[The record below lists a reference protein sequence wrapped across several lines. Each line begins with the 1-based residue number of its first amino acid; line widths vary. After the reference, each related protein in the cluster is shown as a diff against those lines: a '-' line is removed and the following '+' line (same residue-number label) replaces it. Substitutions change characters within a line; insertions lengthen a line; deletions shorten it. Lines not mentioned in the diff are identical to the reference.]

1 MRISRTAALG
11 LFGYLVHA
19 YQGETSEVDGLGAS
33 GERGE
38 RGGRRPAERAIG
50 SLPVSSTQKL
60 GASSKSE
67 PGARGRA
74 DPSRT
79 WPITYSLATFVAGL
93 AAQCKAKDNAVGAA
107 EVERAVREVV
117 ELLDEHLH
125 RQGSDGHTSASS
137 VSVDSGGFR
146 AVISV
151 PRGVLTAEMLVDGIR
166 AAVRSLQSRARSA
179 TYATSLS
186 LSRQDTRGE
195 SGLASCVSVQ
205 TPSGNLKIDLLQP
218 FDSRQDFEMEVQGDL
233 SSGSLELM
241 RAGLGYAC
249 STSVSKAAGSE
260 WASPWDGMLD
270 GRNPGA
276 MLMEDVMRLLMEETR
291 RAGIAMGELD
301 VDRAHRGARGD
312 LSHRDAGAEQGL
324 SDQEQLKKTLEERGI
339 LTYLPESGVGDG
351 DDARGVTYVDWRGLA
366 GYEDQ
371 KRQIEENLL
380 LPLRRPDVFDA
391 IAAKTRAHYSSNR
404 PRAILFTGPPGTGK
418 TSSARVIAS
427 QAGVPL
433 CYIPLEA
440 IASKWYGESEKK
452 LSEALEIIDSGFE
465 GGAVIFLD
473 ELDSLATTRGND
485 MHEATRRMLG
495 VLLRFLDGFDQ
506 NKRAVVV
513 GATNTPGDL
522 DPALRSRFSA
532 NIEFGLPDEQCRVEI
547 LKQYAQNL
555 PDEDLIVLAKATAG
569 FSGRDLRDVAGAAER
584 HWATQIIKGIVHE
597 GSTPGLPVYMQAVRA
612 RR

>member
-1 MRISRTAALG
+1 
-11 LFGYLVHA
+11 
-19 YQGETSEVDGLGAS
+19 
-33 GERGE
+33 
-38 RGGRRPAERAIG
+38 
-50 SLPVSSTQKL
+50 
-60 GASSKSE
+60 
-67 PGARGRA
+67 
-74 DPSRT
+74 
-79 WPITYSLATFVAGL
+79 
-93 AAQCKAKDNAVGAA
+93 
-107 EVERAVREVV
+107 
-117 ELLDEHLH
+117 
-125 RQGSDGHTSASS
+125 
-137 VSVDSGGFR
+137 
-146 AVISV
+146 
-151 PRGVLTAEMLVDGIR
+151 MLVEGIR
-166 AAVRSLQSRARSA
+166 AAVRSLQSRGGS
-179 TYATSLS
+179 ATSLS
-186 LSRQDTRGE
+186 LSKQDTVGQKGR
-195 SGLASCVSVQ
+195 ASSIRVE

-218 FDSRQDFEMEVQGDL
+218 FDVREVFEMEVHGDL
-233 SSGSLELM
+233 LTGSLEMM
-241 RAGLGYAC
+241 RATLAYAC
-249 STSVSKAAGSE
+249 SPSRVTGSETSV
-260 WASPWDGMLD
+260 WDVMLD
-270 GRNPGA
+270 GRNAGA
-276 MLMEDVMRLLMEETR
+276 MLGAMEDVTRLLMEETR

-301 VDRAHRGARGD
+301 VDRVDWFDRAAHREHVGHVEHCGAGD
-312 LSHRDAGAEQGL
+312 AQRPIDEERLV
-324 SDQEQLKKTLEERGI
+324 KTLEERGI
-339 LTYLPESGVGDG
+339 RTYLPVNDVRTGNPGDEER
-351 DDARGVTYVDWRGLA
+351 DVTHVDWRGLA

-532 NIEFGLPDEQCRVEI
+532 NIEFGLPNEQCRVEI

-555 PDEDLIVLAKATAG
+555 PEEDVNVLAKATSG
-569 FSGRDLRDVAGAAER
+569 FSGRDLRDVAASAER
-584 HWATQIIKGIVHE
+584 HWATQIIKGVVHE
-597 GSTPGLPVYMQAVRA
+597 GSTPGLPVYLQAVRE

>member
-1 MRISRTAALG
+1 MRVSRTAALG
-11 LFGYLVHA
+11 LLGYLAHV
-19 YQGETSEVDGLGAS
+19 YEGEALQFDGSGAV
-33 GERGE
+33 GE
-38 RGGRRPAERAIG
+38 GGRRGEGAGGSRASTREQGPAGKAV
-50 SLPVSSTQKL
+50 P
-60 GASSKSE
+60 A
-67 PGARGRA
+67 P
-74 DPSRT
+74 
-79 WPITYSLATFVAGL
+79 WPNTFSLAASVAGL
-93 AAQCKAKDNAVGAA
+93 VARCKAKDYAVDAA
-107 EVERAVREVV
+107 QVERAVREVV

-125 RQGSDGHTSASS
+125 RRGSKGHTSASS

-146 AVISV
+146 AVFSI

-166 AAVRSLQSRARSA
+166 GAVRSLQSRAGSA
-179 TYATSLS
+179 AYATSLS

-195 SGLASCVSVQ
+195 AGRASSISVQ
-205 TPSGNLKIDLLQP
+205 TPSGTLSIDLLQP
-218 FDSRQDFEMEVQGDL
+218 FDEHKDFEMEVHGDL
-233 SSGSLELM
+233 LSGSLELM
-241 RAGLGYAC
+241 RAGLAYAC
-249 STSVSKAAGSE
+249 SSSATKGVGADWKSH
-260 WASPWDGMLD
+260 WDGMLD
-270 GRNPGA
+270 GRSPGT
-276 MLMEDVMRLLMEETR
+276 MLGTMEDVMRLLMEETR

-301 VDRAHRGARGD
+301 VDRAHRVDEHMEPG
-312 LSHRDAGAEQGL
+312 AGAAQRL
-324 SDQEQLKKTLEERGI
+324 SDEEQLVKTLEERGI
-339 LTYLPESGVGDG
+339 RTYLPDNDVRTG
-351 DDARGVTYVDWRGLA
+351 DDARDVTQVDWRGLA

-452 LSEALEIIDSGFE
+452 LSEALEIIDSGFD

-513 GATNTPGDL
+513 GATNTPDDL

-555 PDEDLIVLAKATAG
+555 PEEDLVVLAKATAG
-569 FSGRDLRDVAGAAER
+569 FSGRDLRDVAGSAER
-584 HWATQIIKGIVHE
+584 HWATQIIKGVVHE
-597 GSTPGLPVYMQAVRA
+597 GSTPGLPIYLQAVRA
-612 RR
+612 RRR